1 MNLFFNIHIQGVFIL
16 KSLSLKFSLSPG
28 KSVSQKPL
36 STFLARGLA
45 LSMAHVARVRVTR
58 CSELIPGTWWGGPGC
73 GEPYQVPSALFGEG
87 GEHAALRLGLAGS
100 CGC

>member
-45 LSMAHVARVRVTR
+45 LSMAHVARVQGHQMFRTDSRHLVGR
-58 CSELIPGTWWGGPGC
+58 PR
-73 GEPYQVPSALFGEG
+73 
-87 GEHAALRLGLAGS
+87 LR
-100 CGC
+100 